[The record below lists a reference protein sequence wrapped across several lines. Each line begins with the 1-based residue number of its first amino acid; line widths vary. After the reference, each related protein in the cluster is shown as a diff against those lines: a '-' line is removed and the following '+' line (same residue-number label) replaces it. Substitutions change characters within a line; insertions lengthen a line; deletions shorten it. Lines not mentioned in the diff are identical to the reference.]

1 MSALAVWPVARPDQ
15 PFLQLDQESSSIQCL
30 LQGSCIGPY
39 GRRSFAQVLTRPDR
53 AASAPISLSFLRRRG
68 RQPCSPHP
76 LDVRPLPGRTRTR
89 ASSPLLPATRTCRER
104 LRRRRRGSPPP
115 DRDAPLRDARERR
128 RRAPR
133 SEPRATRAVP
143 RCRLR
148 RGRRRRAR
156 RAAPRSSPECPRAP
170 AGLRSPPRGGRCSR
184 RRDRA
189 PGQPPRL
196 LRASYNSTAAA
207 TLTLSE
213 STLPASGI
221 ETIPS
226 HARRTSGRRPRPS
239 APSTKATPP
248 SRSAPQSC
256 VPSSE
261 AAPQTQ
267 RSGPF
272 TSVRK
277 RARFG
282 TTAIGRCS
290 TAPADAR
297 ETAGVTRADPCEGTI
312 TPVAPAPSALRTTAP
327 RLCGSV
333 TWSRHTSSG
342 ESTAA
347 SAYASA

>member
-1 MSALAVWPVARPDQ
+1 MGGD
-15 PFLQLDQESSSIQCL
+15 
-30 LQGSCIGPY
+30 
-39 GRRSFAQVLTRPDR
+39 
-53 AASAPISLSFLRRRG
+53 
-68 RQPCSPHP
+68 
-76 LDVRPLPGRTRTR
+76 
-89 ASSPLLPATRTCRER
+89 R
-104 LRRRRRGSPPP
+104 LRRSSL
-115 DRDAPLRDARERR
+115 DRTAPHLLQSRSRFFVDAVANP
-128 RRAPR
+128 
-133 SEPRATRAVP
+133 
-143 RCRLR
+143 
-148 RGRRRRAR
+148 AR
-156 RAAPRSSPECPRAP
+156 RILSMFDRCQVGRELARAHLCYLHPGRAANGFVGGDEDHLLPIAMLRCETLENGVGVRRVANLERPVPFLGADSVEDDDAARAAQRDVARQHVHELPPVFDPRRVEDVVAVEEIERPVS
-170 AGLRSPPRGGRCSR
+170 
-184 RRDRA
+184 
-189 PGQPPRL
+189 

-239 APSTKATPP
+239 APSTNATPP
-248 SRSAPQSC
+248 SSSACQSC
-256 VPSSE
+256 VAPSDE
-261 AAPQTQ
+261 APQTH

-282 TTAIGRCS
+282 TTATGRCS

-297 ETAGVTRADPCEGTI
+297 ETAGVTRADPCEGTT
-312 TPVAPAPSALRTTAP
+312 TPVAPAPSPLRTTAP